1 MSTCLWSVKNDD
13 KGVNKMDILEW
24 ANNLQTFPPF
34 IHKLTNKAVWHRWSG
49 QLIYDST
56 LSDGLIESA
65 QYELLIVSSER
76 SVLNL
81 TPGC

>member
-1 MSTCLWSVKNDD
+1 MKNDD

-34 IHKLTNKAVWHRWSG
+34 IHKAVWHRWNE

-65 QYELLIVSSER
+65 QFELLILSSER